1 MKKKKLLA
9 VIISL
14 LCVAAALYG
23 AWEMWLRPTRIALA
37 NYPDYII
44 APLLDYETGPF
55 LQVETVKWD
64 ENAGQELADFDV
76 VYFFGMGLKFT
87 PEQEK

>member
-64 ENAGQELADFDV
+64 ENAG
-76 VYFFGMGLKFT
+76 
-87 PEQEK
+87 